1 MTIHIALIHQNH
13 STMTLLMFYTDSTKF
28 PHVYSDIVPRIG
40 EQITINDVSDV
51 PYLLYITHV
60 RYEYVLD
67 NDKMSFSHIEI
78 RLGSHY
84 EL

>member
-1 MTIHIALIHQNH
+1 
-13 STMTLLMFYTDSTKF
+13 MTLLMFYTDSTKF
-28 PHVYSDIVPRIG
+28 AHVYSDIVPRKG

-67 NDKMSFSHIEI
+67 NDKMSLSHIEI
-78 RLGSHY
+78 RLGSHC